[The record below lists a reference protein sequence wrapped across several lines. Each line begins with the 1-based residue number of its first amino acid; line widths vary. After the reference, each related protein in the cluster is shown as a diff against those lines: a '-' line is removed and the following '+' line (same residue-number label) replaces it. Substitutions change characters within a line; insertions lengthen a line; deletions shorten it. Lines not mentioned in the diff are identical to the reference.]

1 MRNRCA
7 ARARQDT
14 IAHQQPLACRIFQ
27 THGHIVVIAQCS
39 QLFVPRRI
47 IASQGQSAAAPMQCR
62 LRMRGNS
69 SVMQRCHGSAALR
82 QQIRTTSHTYRC
94 SVVDGR
100 ACTDRRAHSAS
111 WVGGAGAPVASE
123 AGAIAESGA
132 TLGCTV

>member
-1 MRNRCA
+1 
-7 ARARQDT
+7 
-14 IAHQQPLACRIFQ
+14 
-27 THGHIVVIAQCS
+27 
-39 QLFVPRRI
+39 
-47 IASQGQSAAAPMQCR
+47 MQCR

-123 AGAIAESGA
+123 AGAIEFRAEFRAEFREFRREFRTQSNS
-132 TLGCTV
+132 L